1 MANLLTAPANI
12 VVSPASQGEAP
23 KLVRPRLSG
32 EDYIMRLGLALA
44 AVFFFIA
51 VILPLYALLKKSV
64 ENADGAFIGL
74 ANFAA
79 YFQDAGLMRSLRNT
93 ITVSLVSTVVTL
105 LLAFGFAYA
114 LTRSCMKAR
123 ALFKAVALIPLLAPS
138 LLPGLALVYLFGN
151 QGIFKAALFGH
162 SIYGPIGIVIGEIFF
177 AFPHA
182 LMILV
187 TSLSTADQRL
197 YEAAEALRARPGRIF
212 WTVTLPGCRY
222 GLISA
227 AFVVFTLVFTDFGV
241 PKVIG
246 GDYNVLA
253 TDVYKQVIGQFN
265 FQMGA
270 VVGLMLTLPAIISF
284 AVDRLVQR
292 KQVALLTARAVPLQ
306 PKFRPL
312 IDNACLL
319 LCLAVSAFL
328 LTVLGMAAFG
338 SVIKYWPYNLTLTLS
353 KYNFSALGTGGWSDY
368 FNSLRMASLVAVI
381 GTSIVFASAYLV
393 EKSRGFRW
401 GRNLIHFCAMIP
413 LAVPGIVLGLGYIFF
428 FNAPDNPL
436 NILYTTM
443 TILVVNTIAHY
454 YTVCH
459 LTAITALK
467 QVDAEFEAVSA
478 SLKVPFYKTFW
489 RVTVP
494 VCLPAII
501 DIAIYYFVNAMTTVS
516 AVVFLYSSET
526 KLMSIAALN
535 TDDAGN
541 TAQACAMG
549 MTIVVTSAVV
559 KGLEVIIARRLRRSS
574 QAWRR
579 LSPQ

>member
-1 MANLLTAPANI
+1 
-12 VVSPASQGEAP
+12 
-23 KLVRPRLSG
+23 
-32 EDYIMRLGLALA
+32 
-44 AVFFFIA
+44 
-51 VILPLYALLKKSV
+51 ILPLYVLLRKSV

-74 ANFAA
+74 ANFTA
-79 YFQDAGLMRSLRNT
+79 YFHDRSLMRSLENT
-93 ITVSLVSTVVTL
+93 CTMALISTIITLA
-105 LLAFGFAYA
+105 LAFGYAYA
-114 LTRSCMKAR
+114 LTRSCVKLR
-123 ALFKAVALIPLLAPS
+123 GLFKAIALIPLLAPS
-138 LLPGLALVYLFGN
+138 LLPALALVYLFGN
-151 QGIFKAALFGH
+151 QGIFKAILFGH
-162 SIYGPIGIVIGEIFF
+162 SIYGPIGIVIGEVFF

-187 TSLSTADQRL
+187 TALSAADQRL
-197 YEAAEALRARPGRIF
+197 YEAAEALRARPWKIF
-212 WTVTLPGCRY
+212 LSVTLPGCRY

-227 AFVVFTLVFTDFGV
+227 GFVVFTLVFTDFGV

-265 FQMGA
+265 FQMGS
-270 VVGLMLTLPAIISF
+270 VVGLMLTLPAVISF

-292 KQVALLTARAVPLQ
+292 KQVAILTARAVPLQ
-306 PKFRPL
+306 PKPRRL
-312 IDNACLL
+312 IDGVCLF
-319 LCLAVSAFL
+319 LCLAVSLFL
-328 LTVLGMAAFG
+328 ITVLGMAAFG
-338 SVIKYWPYNLTLTLS
+338 SLIKFWPYNLTLTLA
-353 KYNFSALGTGGWSDY
+353 KYDFKALGTGGWGDY
-368 FNSLRMASLVAVI
+368 FNSLRLSAMVAVI
-381 GTSIVFASAYLV
+381 GTSIVFTSAYLV

-401 GRNLIHFCAMIP
+401 GRSLIHFCAMIP
-413 LAVPGIVLGLGYIFF
+413 LAVPGIVLGLAYIFF
-428 FNAPDNPL
+428 FNAPQNPL
-436 NILYTTM
+436 NVIYATM
-443 TILVVNTIAHY
+443 TILVLNTITHF

-459 LTAITALK
+459 LTAVTALK

-549 MTIVVTSAVV
+549 MTIVATSAAVRL
-559 KGLEVIIARRLRRSS
+559 LEAVIARGLRRRS

-579 LSPQ
+579 A